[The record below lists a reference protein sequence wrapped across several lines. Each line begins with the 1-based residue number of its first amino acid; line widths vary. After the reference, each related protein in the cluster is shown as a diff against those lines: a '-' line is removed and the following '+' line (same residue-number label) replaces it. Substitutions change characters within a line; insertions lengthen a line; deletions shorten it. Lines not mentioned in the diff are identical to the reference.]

1 MKRIAALILLL
12 CLLAAAA
19 CGEGALRG
27 YEKENGY
34 VYVTLGRYPQSID
47 GGDPEED
54 NNTWKWA
61 STKIADPSSVT
72 VHTDPLLWRVL
83 TVDEE
88 KAYLCSEYVLF
99 AMPMHTN
106 VNEYKTIG
114 GDFGQTDLSRYLN
127 GTFAAEAF
135 TPEELAMLLPC
146 ETYGKVFLLDAEDV
160 KNKGIGMGRELKK
173 GLKAWATEY
182 AVRITGAYVFKIQYG
197 AHSAYWVRNQSTTD
211 RRHARCTKDGGQLG
225 HIISDRENEGV
236 RPAVYLSLDAF
247 EIRGGTGTKTDPYV
261 LGPKGE
267 AAGEGE
273 EP

>member
-1 MKRIAALILLL
+1 MKRWIAGILLMG
-12 CLLAAAA
+12 LLLSAA

-34 VYVTLGRYPQSID
+34 VYVNLGRYPQSID
-47 GGDPEED
+47 GGVPEEN

-61 STKIADPSSVT
+61 SHTISDPSSVT

-99 AMPMHTN
+99 AMPMHVN

-114 GDFGQTDLSRYLN
+114 KDFGQTELSRYLN
-127 GTFAAEAF
+127 GTFAEEAF
-135 TPEELAMLLPC
+135 TPEELNMLLPC

-160 KNKGIGMGRELKK
+160 KNKAIGMGRELKK

-182 AVRITGAYVFKIQYG
+182 AVRITGAYVFKVQYG

-247 EIRGGTGTKTDPYV
+247 DVQSGTGTKTDPYV
-261 LGPKGE
+261 LVPKTDGG
-267 AAGEGE
+267 AGAE
-273 EP
+273 